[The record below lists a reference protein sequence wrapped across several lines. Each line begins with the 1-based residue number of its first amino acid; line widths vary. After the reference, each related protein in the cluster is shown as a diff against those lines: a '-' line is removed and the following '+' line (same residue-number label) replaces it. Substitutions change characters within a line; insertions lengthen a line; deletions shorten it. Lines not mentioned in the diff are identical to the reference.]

1 MKLRTNRFVLEGYSE
16 QCQASKTGRFAKI
29 V

>member
-1 MKLRTNRFVLEGYSE
+1 MKLRTNRFILEGYSE
-16 QCQASKTGRFAKI
+16 QCQASKIERFAKI